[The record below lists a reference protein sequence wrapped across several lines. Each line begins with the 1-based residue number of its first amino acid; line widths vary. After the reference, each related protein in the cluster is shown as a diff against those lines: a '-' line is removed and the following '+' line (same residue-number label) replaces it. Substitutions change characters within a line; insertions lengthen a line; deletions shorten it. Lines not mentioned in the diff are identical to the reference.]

1 MRLDDRHLLQNV
13 MTKNNKQ
20 PKEKA
25 PKLVRSAS
33 QRGAW
38 SRNKGIRAEQ
48 ECARIYRAWLD
59 DIGLGHLDVQ
69 RNKGQ
74 DHMGGSDLT
83 GRGLGKWCVE
93 VKFCKR
99 IKLTSWKKQ
108 LINEAYHDRK
118 TCLALWVRNAGQ
130 PFVVHVSEDSG
141 ENWTL
146 ENLDQYGQRFKES
159 ILARA
164 GERTTSDSPSS

>member
-1 MRLDDRHLLQNV
+1 M
-13 MTKNNKQ
+13 MENNKET
-20 PKEKA
+20 KEKA
-25 PKLVRSAS
+25 PKHLRSPS
-33 QRGAW
+33 QRSSW

-48 ECARIYRAWLD
+48 ECARIHRAWLD
-59 DIGLGHLDVQ
+59 DIGLGHLDVL

-83 GRGLGKWCVE
+83 GRGIGKWCVE
-93 VKFCKR
+93 VKSCQT

-118 TCLALWVRNAGQ
+118 THLALWVRSARQ

-146 ENLDQYGQRFKES
+146 ETLDQYGQRFKKS
-159 ILARA
+159 MLAWA